1 MLWWL
6 FIRKNVL
13 ILSNP
18 RFFMPR
24 WCTENHTE
32 IAAILAHDRVF
43 KGQGSGDYSDVT
55 SRTRQSVFRAFSYS
69 LLVYVWKV
77 RSILVANRRNI
88 PHRYIVGGCSIVRSS
103 ESVIALHTIP
113 FYGDER
119 LEAKKRRKRRIHF
132 VRQRRAG
139 WDPSKSSV
147 ICSKH
152 FKADDFV
159 RNYALITDKL
169 AQLIRSL
176 FSARQFRVYRLP
188 DCSSGGTRRLERS
201 RQKNDKTLRLRQF
214 ELLVGLQFF
223 LVSF

>member
-1 MLWWL
+1 M
-6 FIRKNVL
+6 
-13 ILSNP
+13 
-18 RFFMPR
+18 
-24 WCTENHTE
+24 
-32 IAAILAHDRVF
+32 AHDRVF

-55 SRTRQSVFRAFSYS
+55 SRTRQSVFRAISYS

-152 FKADDFV
+152 FKADNFV

-169 AQLIRSL
+169 AQLVPYLVRDSFGFTAYPTVHAGELEDLSDRDKRMIRL
-176 FSARQFRVYRLP
+176 
-188 DCSSGGTRRLERS
+188 
-201 RQKNDKTLRLRQF
+201 
-214 ELLVGLQFF
+214 
-223 LVSF
+223 